1 MLKTC
6 ITRTISLITVLT
18 LLVAILASCGGE
30 FDIEESIAA
39 LKAKGL
45 VSQGVLTTDEE
56 LAEINRMMSSMIR
69 IMGGDFTVTISAYHS
84 LTQGNDRTKCV
95 EFITFATQDEASAY
109 ANLYI
114 SEDADKRPAK
124 IAQSGRVLISTNLA
138 IVEEVV
144 NLNFL

>member
-18 LLVAILASCGGE
+18 LLVAILASCGNE
-30 FDIEESIAA
+30 FDMEESIAA

-45 VSQGVLTTDEE
+45 VSQGVLTTEEE

-69 IMGGDFTVTISAYHS
+69 IMGGDFTVTITEYQS

-114 SEDADKRPAK
+114 SEDTDKRPAK

-144 NLNFL
+144 NLKFL